1 MPSANQPDQISACA
15 TVLFKVLQH
24 FERISK
30 VMMLKFFTEQLSSA
44 LMIMKESVGFFFV
57 ESLRSIAY
65 VLRIVSNYQI

>member
-1 MPSANQPDQISACA
+1 
-15 TVLFKVLQH
+15 
-24 FERISK
+24 
-30 VMMLKFFTEQLSSA
+30 MLKFFTEQLSSA